1 MDLTKTGINV
11 GFYQGNY
18 NSSHKDQNGFWM
30 ILGTYDYTIDIEN
43 NRTTIDVSGISLVA
57 LTPNKFSNYELK
69 IYLRA
74 EYVLN
79 NNSQTTYRYF
89 FGADGGT
96 SVGQKSMS
104 GTSLSLLT
112 STQIA
117 PVIIPHNDDGTRPDL
132 VIRAYCT
139 GIAINGAG
147 EANDNIPKNTEA
159 YSYPFPLVRIPRG
172 PRVKDSG
179 VWKNTILYVKD
190 NGTWKVAI
198 PYVKDNGTWKI
209 GGG

>member
-1 MDLTKTGINV
+1 MDLTKTGNHA

-18 NSSHKDQNGFWM
+18 DSSHKDQNGFWM
-30 ILGTYDYTIDIEN
+30 MIGTYDYTIDIEN

-57 LTPNKFSNYELK
+57 ATANKFSNYTLK
-69 IYLRA
+69 VYLRA

-79 NNSQTTYRYF
+79 NNSQPTYKYF
-89 FGADGGT
+89 FGAAGGT

-112 STQIA
+112 SSQIA
-117 PVIIPHNDDGTRPDL
+117 PVIIPHNNDGTRPDL

-139 GIAINGAG
+139 GVTGG
-147 EANDNIPKNTEA
+147 SNDNNIPKNTEA
-159 YSYPFPLVRIPRG
+159 YSYPFSLVRIPRG